1 MWMSFDPQEDSGCPF
16 GILSNQPV
24 IYVTNLTKNLYGQ
37 LSHFRI
43 LADETRLN
51 CVQAWLSI
59 FQILRD
65 ELLQLAWIF
74 YKQGIKEPNSC
85 EILVN
90 SFNDHMG

>member
-1 MWMSFDPQEDSGCPF
+1 MSFDPQEDSGCPF

-51 CVQAWLSI
+51 CVQA
-59 FQILRD
+59 
-65 ELLQLAWIF
+65 
-74 YKQGIKEPNSC
+74 
-85 EILVN
+85 
-90 SFNDHMG
+90 